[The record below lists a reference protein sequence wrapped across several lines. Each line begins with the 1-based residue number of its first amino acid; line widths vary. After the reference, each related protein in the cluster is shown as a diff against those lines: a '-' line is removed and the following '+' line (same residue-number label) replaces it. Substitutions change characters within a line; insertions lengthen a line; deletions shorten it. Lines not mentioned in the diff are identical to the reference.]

1 MARLKLRAESGA
13 VAPLVAVMLL
23 GLLAVTAL
31 VVDGGVLFAA
41 RRDLQGLA
49 DGAARAGAM
58 AVDVDTLR
66 EDGAVRLDPQEAQ
79 TAAHGYLQAAG
90 FSGISSVSA
99 DILSMTVHLSEAR
112 STVMMGLLGVE
123 SMHVEALSV
132 ARPRTGIDQ
141 PEGSA

>member
-1 MARLKLRAESGA
+1 MRARRLRGESGA

-31 VVDGGVLFAA
+31 VVDEGVIFAA

-58 AVDVDTLR
+58 ALDVETLR
-66 EDGAVRLDPQEAQ
+66 ETEEVRLDPQEAEA
-79 TAAHGYLQAAG
+79 TASAYLRAAG
-90 FSGISSVSA
+90 FAGGSSVSA
-99 DILSMTVHLSEAR
+99 DILSVTVHLSDAR
-112 STVMMGLLGVE
+112 STVMMGLLGVD
-123 SMHVEALSV
+123 SVQVEARSV

-141 PEGSA
+141 PEE

>member
-1 MARLKLRAESGA
+1 MRVRRARGESGA

-58 AVDVDTLR
+58 AVDENTLR
-66 EDGAVRLDPQEAQ
+66 ETERVRLEPGEAE
-79 TAAHGYLQAAG
+79 TAAWSFLRAG
-90 FSGISSVSA
+90 GFGGTASVRA
-99 DILSMTVHLSEAR
+99 DILSVTVHLSEAR
-112 STVMMGLLGVE
+112 PTVMMGLLGVE
-123 SMHVEALSV
+123 SVQVEALGT
-132 ARPRTGIDQ
+132 ARPRTGIER
-141 PEGSA
+141 PEG